1 MQNLRLL
8 RKEKHMTT
16 AELAAYLEI
25 SAATVGHYEL
35 GKREPDI
42 LTLIKLADYFD
53 CTVDFLIGRSE
64 VRKPPFKE
72 RDMKM
77 LENLNR
83 LTPHD
88 YNLAYDLILTL
99 AKK

>member
-8 RKEKHMTT
+8 RTEKNITPAKM
-16 AELAAYLEI
+16 ADDLGI
-25 SAATVGHYEL
+25 STATVSHYEL

-64 VRKPPFKE
+64 VRKPPFRE

-99 AKK
+99 ARK